1 MIVLTIYH
9 GLDANYMR
17 WKTPLKEHKLKWRWL
32 SCKQMYQK
40 SKHIISKLL
49 SEFLLERKNGAAPRP
64 GAWDRKWDNDK
75 LGVSSKP

>member
-1 MIVLTIYH
+1 
-9 GLDANYMR
+9 
-17 WKTPLKEHKLKWRWL
+17 
-32 SCKQMYQK
+32 MYQK